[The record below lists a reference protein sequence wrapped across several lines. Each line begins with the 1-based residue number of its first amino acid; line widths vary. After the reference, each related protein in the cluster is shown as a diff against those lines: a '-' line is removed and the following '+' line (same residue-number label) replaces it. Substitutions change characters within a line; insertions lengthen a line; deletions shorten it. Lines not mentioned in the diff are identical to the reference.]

1 MASNVHH
8 MTRKY
13 GGLTGTFS
21 EQLEGFAEYAKEAAD
36 EIFKSVVI
44 QIGASVIN
52 LSPVDTGRFL
62 ANWQFSIN
70 STSNASIDDTDQMG
84 DKTLARF
91 VKEVGPLTYGQT
103 AYIYNNLIYSLPL
116 EYGHSRQAPSGMLRI
131 TLARFQEI
139 VNKAVQ
145 EVSDQ

>member
-8 MTRKY
+8 MTSKY

-21 EQLEGFAEYAKEAAD
+21 EQLEGFAEYAKAAAD

-44 QIGASVIN
+44 QVGSSIIN

-70 STSNASIDDTDQMG
+70 STSNASLDETDQMG

-103 AYIYNNLIYSLPL
+103 AFLYNNLIYAVPL
-116 EYGHSRQAPSGMLRI
+116 EYGHSRQSPAGMVRI
-131 TLARFQEI
+131 TAARFQEI
-139 VNKAVQ
+139 VQQAIR
-145 EVSDQ
+145 EVADQ

>member
-1 MASNVHH
+1 MANEHY
-8 MTRKY
+8 MTTMF
-13 GGLTGTFS
+13 GGLEGNFS
-21 EQLEGFAEYAKEAAD
+21 EQLEGFAEYAKAAAD

-44 QIGASVIN
+44 QVGSSLIN

-70 STSNASIDDTDQMG
+70 STSNASLDETDQMG

-103 AYIYNNLIYSLPL
+103 AYIYNNLIYAIPL
-116 EYGHSRQAPSGMLRI
+116 EYGHSRQSPAGMVRI
-131 TLARFQEI
+131 TAARFQQI
-139 VNKAVQ
+139 VQQAIQ
-145 EVSDQ
+145 EVADQ

>member
-1 MASNVHH
+1 

>member
-1 MASNVHH
+1 MANVHH

-13 GGLTGTFS
+13 GGLSGTFS

-44 QIGASVIN
+44 QVGSSLIN

-70 STSNASIDDTDQMG
+70 STSNASLDETDQMG

-91 VKEVGPLTYGQT
+91 VKEVGALTYGQT
-103 AYIYNNLIYSLPL
+103 AYVYNNLSYAKPL
-116 EYGHSRQAPSGMLRI
+116 EYGHSRQAPSGMVRI
-131 TLARFQEI
+131 TMARFKEI
-139 VNKAVQ
+139 VERAVK
-145 EVSDQ
+145 EIADQ

>member
-1 MASNVHH
+1 MAKVHH

-44 QIGASVIN
+44 QVGSSLIN

-70 STSNASIDDTDQMG
+70 STSNASLDETDQMG

-103 AYIYNNLIYSLPL
+103 AYIYNNLIYGVSL
-116 EYGHSRQAPSGMLRI
+116 EYGHSRQAPAGMLRI
-131 TLARFQEI
+131 TLARFQQI
-139 VNKAVQ
+139 VNQAVEELAQ
-145 EVSDQ
+145 

>member
-13 GGLTGTFS
+13 GDKQGTFS

-44 QIGASVIN
+44 QVGASLIN

-70 STSNASIDDTDQMG
+70 STYNASLDETDQMG
-84 DKTLARF
+84 DKTLAKF

-103 AYIYNNLIYSLPL
+103 AYIYNNLIYSIPL
-116 EYGHSRQAPSGMLRI
+116 EYGHSRQSPAGMVRI
-131 TLARFQEI
+131 TAARFKEI
-139 VNKAVQ
+139 VQQAIR
-145 EVSDQ
+145 EVADQ

>member
-1 MASNVHH
+1 MANVHH
-8 MTRKY
+8 IKRKY
-13 GGLTGTFS
+13 GGLSGTFS
-21 EQLEGFAEYAKEAAD
+21 EQVEGFAEYAKEAAD

-44 QIGASVIN
+44 QVGSSLIN

-70 STSNASIDDTDQMG
+70 STSSASLDETDQMG

-103 AYIYNNLIYSLPL
+103 AYIYNNLIYAVPL
-116 EYGHSRQAPSGMLRI
+116 EYGHSRQSPAGMVRI
-131 TLARFQEI
+131 TAARFKQI
-139 VNKAVQ
+139 VEQAVR
-145 EVSDQ
+145 EVADQ